1 MLMVLGAAYVWMA
14 RGVCRVGVRACD
26 CSLAWVG
33 VAGGVFFLAWVGG
46 GGGGGGEGRARV
58 WWRERRDAV
67 ALLLPLAVE
76 KRVGRG
82 VGGGEGQLVRG
93 RSPPALP
100 GAAVRRPL
108 VLPVGRGVCAVNVI
122 VSETR

>member
-33 VAGGVFFLAWVGG
+33 SGWR
-46 GGGGGGEGRARV
+46 GGGEGRARV

-108 VLPVGRGVCAVNVI
+108 VMPVGRGVCAVNVI